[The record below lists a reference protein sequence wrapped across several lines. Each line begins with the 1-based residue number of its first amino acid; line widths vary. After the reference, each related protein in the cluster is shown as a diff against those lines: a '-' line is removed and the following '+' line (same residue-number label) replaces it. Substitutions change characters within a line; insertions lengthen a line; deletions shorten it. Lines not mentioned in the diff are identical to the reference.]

1 MFIVMT
7 VSHQENIKLIL
18 CLLLDKA
25 RSVKF
30 TTEKRKVTEAT
41 AAIAEREPVLNL
53 GVGCKFKFSP
63 ILSEF
68 FLILLSSVIVFLT
81 VPRKNSHC

>member
-1 MFIVMT
+1 M
-7 VSHQENIKLIL
+7 
-18 CLLLDKA
+18 LLDKA

-63 ILSEF
+63 FLSEF
-68 FLILLSSVIVFLT
+68 FLILLSSMIVFLT